1 MTPSAVIQVKRG
13 IGDVIWHLPF
23 IRAIAAVSPGAQVT
37 FLAPPSSHAS
47 ELLAAEPSVAT
58 TLYFEHSGSELR
70 RGINLLRLVSLLRR
84 NQFRSVWI
92 LDRTVRPALAAR
104 LAGIPERIG
113 LGLGPQRMFITN
125 GGIDQS
131 HFHDEPIEWLT
142 ALMAAMKVP
151 LHDIDRQLHVPG
163 KAHAV
168 IGRRFTACP
177 RPWIVL
183 GIGASHSDKDWP
195 DAYWA
200 EFIASLSRTTAG
212 TIFLIGGAENVER
225 AQMLIAQAHAPSM
238 INACD
243 LALTEAAALL
253 RNADIFVGANSGPI
267 NLAAA
272 TATDAFGLFGT
283 TPVLSYSKYIHPI
296 VPDGGPSPG
305 GMQRILPAHVLTKV
319 APYLSANRVG
329 R

>member
-1 MTPSAVIQVKRG
+1 M
-13 IGDVIWHLPF
+13 
-23 IRAIAAVSPGAQVT
+23 
-37 FLAPPSSHAS
+37 
-47 ELLAAEPSVAT
+47 
-58 TLYFEHSGSELR
+58 
-70 RGINLLRLVSLLRR
+70 
-84 NQFRSVWI
+84 
-92 LDRTVRPALAAR
+92 
-104 LAGIPERIG
+104 
-113 LGLGPQRMFITN
+113 
-125 GGIDQS
+125 
-131 HFHDEPIEWLT
+131 
-142 ALMAAMKVP
+142 
-151 LHDIDRQLHVPG
+151 
-163 KAHAV
+163 
-168 IGRRFTACP
+168 
-177 RPWIVL
+177 IVL

-253 RNADIFVGANSGPI
+253 RNADIFVGANSGPM

-319 APYLSANRVG
+319 APYLSQTGLADDRNAAVAYRRGLAAAGAGAGGGGGGVAASWDDIG
-329 R
+329 SIGSEGLYPGFF

>member
-23 IRAIAAVSPGAQVT
+23 IRAVAAVSPGAQVT

-47 ELLAAEPSVAT
+47 ELLAAEPSVAAT
-58 TLYFEHSGSELR
+58 IYFEHSGSELR

-125 GGIDQS
+125 TGIDRS

-151 LHDIDRQLHVPG
+151 LHDIDRELHVPG
-163 KAHAV
+163 KALAV
-168 IGRRFTACP
+168 IGRRFAAHP
-177 RPWIVL
+177 KPWIVL
-183 GIGASHSDKDWP
+183 GIGASHPDKDWP

-225 AQMLIAQAHAPSM
+225 AQTLIAQAHAPSM
-238 INACD
+238 VNACD
-243 LALTEAAALL
+243 LTLIEAAALL
-253 RNADIFVGANSGPI
+253 RHADIFVGVNSGPM

-283 TPVLSYSKYIHPI
+283 TPVLSYSRYIHPI

-305 GMQRILPAHVLTKV
+305 GMQRILPAQVLAQVT
-319 APYLSANRVG
+319 PYLSANRFG

>member
-23 IRAIAAVSPGAQVT
+23 IRAVAAVSPGARVT

-47 ELLAAEPSVAT
+47 ELLAAEPSVAAT
-58 TLYFEHSGSELR
+58 IYFEHSGSELR

-125 GGIDQS
+125 TGIDRS

-151 LHDIDRQLHVPG
+151 LHDIDRELHVPG
-163 KAHAV
+163 KALAV
-168 IGRRFTACP
+168 IGRRFAAHP
-177 RPWIVL
+177 KPWIVL
-183 GIGASHSDKDWP
+183 GIGASHPDKDWP

-225 AQMLIAQAHAPSM
+225 AQTLIAQAHAPSM
-238 INACD
+238 VNACD
-243 LALTEAAALL
+243 LTLIEAAALL
-253 RNADIFVGANSGPI
+253 RHADIFVGANSGPM

-272 TATDAFGLFGT
+272 TTTDAFGFFGT

-296 VPDGGPSPG
+296 VPEGGPSPG
-305 GMQRILPAHVLTKV
+305 GMQRILPADVLAQV
-319 APYLSANRVG
+319 APYLSANRIS